1 MVYKMS
7 EWDLSDLV
15 SDKKNL
21 PKMLGRLEALIKKV
35 EGYIKKF
42 TKDISVKE
50 FNNLID
56 ALEEYDRLSG
66 SLGQFA
72 HLWFSED
79 TTNKEAIAFKNTMQN
94 IGAEHS
100 NRLLWFKL
108 NFVKF
113 PKKDCDRLI
122 QSCKKADY
130 DLKLLIKNKDFI
142 LSDAE
147 EKIINIKDA
156 NGITKLKNIY
166 DLLTAS
172 FVFDFRGEKFGQE
185 ELLNKVRNPDPA
197 ERKDAYEALFKKYK
211 EYENILGEIY
221 TAVISDWY
229 NEEIKLRGYKTPIA
243 VRNIS
248 NDIDDKAIET
258 LMKVAKKNQKLFQR
272 YFKLKAK
279 EIGMKRLRRYD
290 IYAPITRAKEKIS
303 YQEGTELVLNTFKD
317 FSKDFYELA
326 DRTFKKKHI
335 HSIIKNGKESGAYNY
350 GVDPAI
356 DPYILLT
363 YTDDAR
369 SVSTLAHE
377 LGHGIHFMLA
387 AKKNSIFHVH
397 AALPIA
403 ETASVFSELLLIE
416 KLKEKK
422 PKLRK
427 QLLFE
432 QLDNA
437 YATIGRQLNFIAF
450 EMKIHDMAK
459 GNVSTEQIKKVYLDM
474 LREHFGDSVE
484 IPECFASEWS
494 YISHI
499 FDRPFYCYAYGFGN
513 LLSFA
518 AFAKYKEEG
527 PRYVDKVVKMLSDGG
542 SKSPRELVKE
552 LGFDINSEKFW
563 EKGFE
568 VVNDMIDELEKL

>member
-211 EYENILGEIY
+211 
-221 TAVISDWY
+221 
-229 NEEIKLRGYKTPIA
+229 
-243 VRNIS
+243 
-248 NDIDDKAIET
+248 
-258 LMKVAKKNQKLFQR
+258 
-272 YFKLKAK
+272 
-279 EIGMKRLRRYD
+279 
-290 IYAPITRAKEKIS
+290 
-303 YQEGTELVLNTFKD
+303 
-317 FSKDFYELA
+317 
-326 DRTFKKKHI
+326 
-335 HSIIKNGKESGAYNY
+335 
-350 GVDPAI
+350 
-356 DPYILLT
+356 
-363 YTDDAR
+363 
-369 SVSTLAHE
+369 
-377 LGHGIHFMLA
+377 
-387 AKKNSIFHVH
+387 
-397 AALPIA
+397 
-403 ETASVFSELLLIE
+403 
-416 KLKEKK
+416 
-422 PKLRK
+422 
-427 QLLFE
+427 
-432 QLDNA
+432 
-437 YATIGRQLNFIAF
+437 
-450 EMKIHDMAK
+450 
-459 GNVSTEQIKKVYLDM
+459 
-474 LREHFGDSVE
+474 
-484 IPECFASEWS
+484 
-494 YISHI
+494 
-499 FDRPFYCYAYGFGN
+499 
-513 LLSFA
+513 
-518 AFAKYKEEG
+518 
-527 PRYVDKVVKMLSDGG
+527 
-542 SKSPRELVKE
+542 
-552 LGFDINSEKFW
+552 
-563 EKGFE
+563 
-568 VVNDMIDELEKL
+568 